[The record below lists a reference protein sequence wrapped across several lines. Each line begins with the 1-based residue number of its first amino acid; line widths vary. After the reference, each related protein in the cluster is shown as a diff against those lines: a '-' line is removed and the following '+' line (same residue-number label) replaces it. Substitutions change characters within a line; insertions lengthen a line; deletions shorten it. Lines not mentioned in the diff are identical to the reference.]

1 MHPMLPL
8 MALAL
13 FVSTFLVMAFL
24 WYCQEG
30 KKSEDREEHIYVIR
44 VTKQQHELLKHA
56 AEKKNASGKK
66 SSKAPALPHVGYGQ
80 VQSVTMDTEGSG
92 HKSPTEASVCYVRI
106 AQQQKLFT
114 A

>member
-8 MALAL
+8 MVPALL
-13 FVSTFLVMAFL
+13 VSTFLVMAFL

-56 AEKKNASGKK
+56 AVRNGLASGKK
-66 SSKAPALPHVGYGQ
+66 SSVNSKKN
-80 VQSVTMDTEGSG
+80 SR
-92 HKSPTEASVCYVRI
+92 PTS
-106 AQQQKLFT
+106 Q
-114 A
+114 

>member
-13 FVSTFLVMAFL
+13 FVSTFLVMALL

-44 VTKQQHELLKHA
+44 GTRQQQLIFCKAHGPK
-56 AEKKNASGKK
+56 KK
-66 SSKAPALPHVGYGQ
+66 SW
-80 VQSVTMDTEGSG
+80 T
-92 HKSPTEASVCYVRI
+92 
-106 AQQQKLFT
+106 F
-114 A
+114 

>member
-13 FVSTFLVMAFL
+13 LVSTFLVMAFL

-56 AEKKNASGKK
+56 AEKKNVSGKK
-66 SSKAPALPHVGYGQ
+66 SS
-80 VQSVTMDTEGSG
+80 VTS
-92 HKSPTEASVCYVRI
+92 KKNSRPTP
-106 AQQQKLFT
+106 Q
-114 A
+114 